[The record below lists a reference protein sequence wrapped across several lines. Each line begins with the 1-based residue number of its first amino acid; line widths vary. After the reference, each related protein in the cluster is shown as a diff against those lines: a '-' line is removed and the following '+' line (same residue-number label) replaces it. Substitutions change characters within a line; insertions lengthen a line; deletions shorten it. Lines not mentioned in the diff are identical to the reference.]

1 MLTKYRRIFLHLMT
15 RLLHLYKQAYHGLAP
30 STWWLSLV
38 MLVNRSGTMVV
49 PFMTLYMTQQ
59 LGYSIAE
66 AGWVMALFGAGAVCG
81 GLLGGKLID
90 KVGFYQIQIATLLGG
105 GLLFMVLG
113 QMRSFG
119 AICLFAFILSLVNDM
134 FRPANSAAIA
144 HYSKEE
150 NRTRSFSLNRL
161 AINLGWAFGGALGGF
176 IASANYELL
185 FWIDGFTNIGAALLL
200 YLTLAPSKNKAT
212 RHKVV
217 TVKNVV
223 VRSAYKDKP
232 YMVFTFMIILFAFS
246 FFQIFTTLPV
256 YYRQELHLTE
266 MFIGMIMAING
277 LIIAFTE
284 MVLIHNLEGR
294 RHILQYIMIGVLMIA
309 FSFMMFNIFPGAG
322 WLAIGSMLIMTVG
335 EMFSMPFM
343 NTYWVTRTVN
353 ENRGQYAAL
362 FTVAWSIAQ
371 VLGPGTG
378 AQIADRF
385 GFTTLWWVIGG
396 ILIVSAL
403 GFKWLERKN

>member
-1 MLTKYRRIFLHLMT
+1 MT
-15 RLLHLYKQAYHGLAP
+15 RFVQLYKDAYRGLAP

-38 MLVNRSGTMVV
+38 MLVNRSGTMVL
-49 PFMTLYMTQQ
+49 PFMTLYMTQK
-59 LGYSIAE
+59 LGYSIAD

-90 KVGFYQIQIATLLGG
+90 RFGFYHIQIVTLLGG

-113 QMRSFG
+113 QMRSY
-119 AICLFAFILSLVNDM
+119 ASICVLAFLLSLVNDM

-144 HYSKEE
+144 HYSKED

-176 IASANYELL
+176 IASKNYELL
-185 FWIDGFTNIGAALLL
+185 FWIDGITNMGAALLL

-212 RHKVV
+212 GHRVEKVASV
-217 TVKNVV
+217 N

-232 YMVFTFMIILFAFS
+232 YMVFTLLIVLFAFS

-256 YYRQELHLTE
+256 YYRQELKLTE
-266 MFIGMIMAING
+266 VFIGMIMAMNG

-294 RHILQYIMIGVLMIA
+294 RHILQYIMVGVLMIA
-309 FSFMMFNIFPGAG
+309 FSFMMFNLFPGTV
-322 WLAIGSMLIMTVG
+322 WLAVASMLMMTIG
-335 EMFSMPFM
+335 EMYSMPFM
-343 NTYWVTRTVN
+343 NTYWVTRTVA
-353 ENRGQYAAL
+353 ENRGQYAGL
-362 FTVAWSIAQ
+362 FTVAWSVAQ

-378 AQIADRF
+378 AQIADQY
-385 GFTTLWWVIGG
+385 GFPTLWWVIGG
-396 ILIVSAL
+396 ILVVSAL